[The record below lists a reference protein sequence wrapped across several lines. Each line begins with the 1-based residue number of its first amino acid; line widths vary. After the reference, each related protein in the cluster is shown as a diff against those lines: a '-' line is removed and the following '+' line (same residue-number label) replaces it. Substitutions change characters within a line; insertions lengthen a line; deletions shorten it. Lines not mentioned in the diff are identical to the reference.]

1 MSRDADASGK
11 GRPRAR
17 GLFERFPHGLLLVG
31 ERRRVVSLNEKGR
44 QLLAVNERQGEPT
57 ALTCCELICDR
68 LDRQLEIGPA
78 CITER
83 VLETGKALPDAQVEL
98 KGERGPAKVSLS
110 AALVDAEDVRVL
122 FQLRPCTGDAS
133 GDQAIAAQTDA
144 TRRPLLRIET
154 LGRTRVTVGEQRLA
168 GDWVDQRP
176 GLLLKYLVGRRRGV
190 AASDEIAEALWP
202 DASPQEALGSLRH
215 YVHVLRERLEPGR
228 PNRAP
233 SSFVATRAG
242 GYQLDAEQVWI
253 DAEELDRLSQE
264 GLRLFVEGQLDPAV
278 AVLQEAVA
286 LYRGEFLPDE
296 QDAEWVLEERER
308 LHHLVARALAALVE
322 LTLATGKLG
331 SAADYARRLADLE
344 PLDTDVQRQFI
355 EICLRQGRRS
365 DAVRRYGLLRKRTLR
380 EFGTEPDF
388 TLADLSG

>member
-1 MSRDADASGK
+1 
-11 GRPRAR
+11 
-17 GLFERFPHGLLLVG
+17 
-31 ERRRVVSLNEKGR
+31 
-44 QLLAVNERQGEPT
+44 
-57 ALTCCELICDR
+57 
-68 LDRQLEIGPA
+68 
-78 CITER
+78 
-83 VLETGKALPDAQVEL
+83 
-98 KGERGPAKVSLS
+98 
-110 AALVDAEDVRVL
+110 
-122 FQLRPCTGDAS
+122 
-133 GDQAIAAQTDA
+133 
-144 TRRPLLRIET
+144 
-154 LGRTRVTVGEQRLA
+154 
-168 GDWVDQRP
+168 
-176 GLLLKYLVGRRRGV
+176 
-190 AASDEIAEALWP
+190 
-202 DASPQEALGSLRH
+202 
-215 YVHVLRERLEPGR
+215 
-228 PNRAP
+228 
-233 SSFVATRAG
+233 VATRAG

-253 DAEELDRLSQE
+253 DAEELERLSQE

-296 QDAEWVLEERER
+296 QDAEWVLDERER

-331 SAADYARRLADLE
+331 PAADYARRLADLE

>member
-1 MSRDADASGK
+1 MSREADAPGK

-31 ERRRVVSLNEKGR
+31 EERRVVSLNEKGR
-44 QLLAVNERQGEPT
+44 ELLAVDERRAGPP
-57 ALTCCELICDR
+57 ALTCCELICGE
-68 LDRQLEIGPA
+68 LGRQLETGSA
-78 CITER
+78 CVTEL
-83 VLETGKALPDAQVEL
+83 VLETGEPLPDAEVEL
-98 KGERGPAKVSLS
+98 RGERGPATVSVS
-110 AALVDAEDVRVL
+110 AERVDAEDVRVL
-122 FQLRPCTGDAS
+122 FQLRPGGGDA
-133 GDQAIAAQTDA
+133 G
-144 TRRPLLRIET
+144 RRPAIDSATTARRQPQLRIET
-154 LGRTRVTVGEQRLA
+154 LGRTRVTLGEERLA

-176 GLLLKYLVGRRRGV
+176 GLLLKYLVCRRHGV
-190 AASDEIAEALWP
+190 AASEQIAEALWA

-233 SSFVATRAG
+233 SSFVATRPG
-242 GYQLDAEQVWI
+242 GYQLEAEQVWI
-253 DAEELDRLSQE
+253 DAEELERLSQE

-278 AVLQEAVA
+278 AILAEAVD

-296 QDAEWVLEERER
+296 QDAEWVLDERER

-322 LTLATGKLG
+322 LRLATGELG
-331 SAADYARRLADLE
+331 SAADYSRRLADLE

-355 EICLRQGRRS
+355 EICLKQGRRS
-365 DAVRRYGLLRKRTLR
+365 DALRRYDVLRKRTLR

-388 TLADLSG
+388 TLSDLPG

>member
-1 MSRDADASGK
+1 MSREADAPGK

-31 ERRRVVSLNEKGR
+31 EQRRVVSLNEKGR
-44 QLLAVNERQGEPT
+44 KLLAAAEREPSE
-57 ALTCCELICDR
+57 LTCCELICHEV
-68 LDRQLEIGPA
+68 DRQLGIGSA
-78 CITER
+78 CVTDR
-83 VLETGKALPDAQVEL
+83 VLETGEPLQDAQVEL
-98 KGERGPAKVSLS
+98 RGARGPETVSVS
-110 AALVDAEDVRVL
+110 AARLDAEDVRVL
-122 FQLRPCTGDAS
+122 FQLRPGTSDA
-133 GDQAIAAQTDA
+133 GGAPAIPSSTVAS
-144 TRRPLLRIET
+144 RRPRLRIET
-154 LGRTRVTVGEQRLA
+154 LGRTRITVGEERLA

-176 GLLLKYLVGRRRGV
+176 GLLLKYLVCRRRGV
-190 AASDEIAEALWP
+190 AASDQIAEALWT
-202 DASPQEALGSLRH
+202 DASPHEALGSLRH
-215 YVHVLRERLEPGR
+215 YVHVLRDRLEPTR

-233 SSFVATRAG
+233 SSFVATRPG
-242 GYQLDAEQVWI
+242 GYQLDAEHVWI
-253 DAEELDRLSQE
+253 DAEELESRSQE

-278 AVLQEAVA
+278 GILEEGVS
-286 LYRGEFLPDE
+286 LYHGEFLPDE

-322 LTLATGKLG
+322 LRLATGDLG
-331 SAADYARRLADLE
+331 SAADHSRRLADLE

-355 EICLRQGRRS
+355 EICLKRGRRS